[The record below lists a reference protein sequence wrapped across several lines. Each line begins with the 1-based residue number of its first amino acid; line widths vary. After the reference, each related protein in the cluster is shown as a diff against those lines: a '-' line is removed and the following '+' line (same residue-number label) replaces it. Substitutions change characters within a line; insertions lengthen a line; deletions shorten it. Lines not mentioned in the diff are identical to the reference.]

1 MTIKEIEEQLQVTRA
16 NVRFYEK
23 EGLLFPRR
31 NPLNGYREYSDEDV
45 EILRKNIFFRSLDV
59 PVGKIRLYMEGKLEL
74 HGILKEQM
82 QRMQEKQ
89 EEALQ
94 ARSLCERLLEQE
106 EQSFACFTVPE
117 GADDRPAL
125 IRDTLHHL
133 TYLWDTLLVW
143 GLFALQVIYTL
154 LMYPLLPG
162 EIPTDWKGLVAVEH
176 HGKSFFLYYLVVS
189 VVLLYGI
196 RVAVFSLYCPI
207 RLRCY
212 LDEVC
217 ALCKAGGIGFSF
229 SQQIYIV
236 LSWQGVPVGYGM
248 FMIGAAVLYVFLAAA
263 CWRLFIRRGGEA
275 RTWV

>member
-45 EILRKNIFFRSLDV
+45 EILRKIIFFRSLDV

-106 EQSFACFTVPE
+106 EQRLKKHDGRWMAIQQS
-117 GADDRPAL
+117 
-125 IRDTLHHL
+125 
-133 TYLWDTLLVW
+133 LLVRQPFFRKASNLW
-143 GLFALQVIYTL
+143 KTAYSPSAIISNNLQ
-154 LMYPLLPG
+154 
-162 EIPTDWKGLVAVEH
+162 
-176 HGKSFFLYYLVVS
+176 
-189 VVLLYGI
+189 
-196 RVAVFSLYCPI
+196 PI
-207 RLRCY
+207 C
-212 LDEVC
+212 
-217 ALCKAGGIGFSF
+217 
-229 SQQIYIV
+229 
-236 LSWQGVPVGYGM
+236 
-248 FMIGAAVLYVFLAAA
+248 
-263 CWRLFIRRGGEA
+263 
-275 RTWV
+275 